1 MQPSGTNSL
10 ELLAATAACSG
21 LGQPEYDVT
30 TTNNVTCS
38 NSDKIGTYSPSHN
51 SLRPGE
57 AHTTSLH
64 LTEIPVQQQ
73 ELGSQQTIANRLFHI
88 QHMSPSSSATTY
100 LPEATIKTMPAVSH
114 HATYPFPSPPYS
126 AHFNHHNFKPILNS
140 ELSTVSAV
148 TTFAPPCLSNSPLTG
163 VSILD
168 HSSSQKNYME
178 QLPHS
183 QQNYTSMFPKPEPTS
198 PGSCLHALP
207 TASVHSSWWPSAPR
221 PPNTGPTGP
230 WSAPPLQNAHSTFTY
245 PNGTG
250 FRPLSPL
257 SPISPMSSP
266 GTGQTISLYTT
277 PNDTQQLTHVDGLRW
292 PPLHYFDPNN
302 PAQPRRLRRVACT
315 CPNCEKG
322 VNSKATNPDGSPKK
336 KQHVCHYLDCGKVY
350 GKTSHLRAHLR
361 WHTGER
367 PFVCN
372 WIFCGKRFTRSDEL
386 QRHLR
391 THTGE
396 KKFVCQECSKRF
408 MRSDHLSKHVKT
420 HQKLREKGK
429 SNSPPSSPPEL
440 TREVDIIRAPTICSP
455 ICEEQ
460 LPRRDVTNND
470 CIVSAVHHH
479 RTLHPSGLQATASIT
494 SLHQGMPH
502 HLMLPP
508 PIPIG
513 HPSSKIFAS

>member
-1 MQPSGTNSL
+1 M
-10 ELLAATAACSG
+10 AATATCSS
-21 LGQPEYDVT
+21 LGQTAEYDC
-30 TTNNVTCS
+30 TTNNVNSSS
-38 NSDKIGTYSPSHN
+38 NDKMDKVGSYSPSHN
-51 SLRPGE
+51 GLRPGE

-88 QHMSPSSSATTY
+88 QHVPSSSATTY
-100 LPEATIKTMPAVSH
+100 LPETTIKTAPAVSP

-126 AHFNHHNFKPILNS
+126 GHFNHHNFKPVLNS
-140 ELSTVSAV
+140 ELSTVSALAA
-148 TTFAPPCLSNSPLTG
+148 FAPPPPGLTNSPLTG

-168 HSSSQKNYME
+168 SSPKTYLE
-178 QLPHS
+178 QLPHT
-183 QQNYTSMFPKPEPTS
+183 QQNYPTMFPKPEPTS
-198 PGSCLHALP
+198 PGSCLHAVP
-207 TASVHSSWWPSAPR
+207 TASVPSSWWPSAPR
-221 PPNTGPTGP
+221 PPNTGP
-230 WSAPPLQNAHSTFTY
+230 WSAPPLQTAHSTFTY
-245 PNGTG
+245 PNGTS

-266 GTGQTISLYTT
+266 GSGQAVSLYAT

-292 PPLHYFDPNN
+292 PPIHYFDPNGST
-302 PAQPRRLRRVACT
+302 QPRRLRRVACT
-315 CPNCEKG
+315 CPNCVNG
-322 VNSKATNPDGSPKK
+322 VNSKSTNPDGSPKK
-336 KQHVCHYLDCGKVY
+336 KQHVCHYAGCEKVY

-372 WIFCGKRFTRSDEL
+372 WLFCGKRFTRSDEL

-396 KKFVCQECSKRF
+396 KRFVCPECSKRF
-408 MRSDHLSKHVKT
+408 MRSDHLSKHIKT

-429 SNSPPSSPPEL
+429 SNSPPNSPVSIEL
-440 TREVDIIRAPTICSP
+440 SREVDIRTPSCTPSCTPSSMCSTIP
-455 ICEEQ
+455 EESS
-460 LPRRDVTNND
+460 RDSNDD

-479 RTLHPSGLQATASIT
+479 TLHPSGLQATASIT
-494 SLHQGMPH
+494 SLHQGMSHHHHHH

-508 PIPIG
+508 PIIPIG